1 MGIKV
6 LKRLLALWLS
16 SMVVV
21 PPVAA
26 EDLLADDLLAQEFDD
41 GADLFADEGLSA
53 QSIIVAQNKPVQLS
67 IEHTLAVNPK
77 ANFQRNNHT
86 TDLRLSSETSLGLLG
101 YAQVEVKAIQYWP
114 GDLKKPLTGHF
125 SLLEVEQLMLQYS
138 LAETSVK
145 LGSYILSW
153 GEVEGAGVLDVIN
166 PAPDLTTGATA
177 FTPQWLLSA
186 SYYMPAVQV
195 SAFVG
200 LDPSV
205 AVMPSAV
212 LSTNVAKEWGMK
224 YHHSGSGSDWA
235 IYAGHMVPNSAV
247 VNLATATA
255 SAKAYQL
262 IGYSW
267 NRVIGDD
274 LVKFDLAYKK
284 GLEHNLGFTSLILTN
299 RLDAAFGL
307 ELNDGDR
314 QWNAA
319 IMAQHWLNYQS
330 SYLTPALPPLVSG
343 QTHVRYS
350 LGVDDSF
357 DNNEFSWSLIHI
369 GTPNGSLRGLT
380 AQVTWQPTDHWQSS
394 LGYAAMT
401 AKGNTAYALLDG
413 TQLLTFKAKF
423 SY

>member
-1 MGIKV
+1 MWFMSI
-6 LKRLLALWLS
+6 
-16 SMVVV
+16 VVAM
-21 PPVAA
+21 PVAV

-114 GDLKKPLTGHF
+114 GDLKKPLTGRS

-138 LAETSVK
+138 LAETSIK
-145 LGSYILSW
+145 LGRYILSW

-200 LDPSV
+200 LDPS
-205 AVMPSAV
+205 AV

-235 IYAGHMVPNSAV
+235 IYAGHIVPNSAV

-357 DNNEFSWSLIHI
+357 DNNEYSWSLIHI